1 MAASEHRGSGIGPST
16 YSSPPKCG
24 TWAMQY
30 VVALRLVFARATDA
44 YLVIIVN
51 FSISTTL

>member
-1 MAASEHRGSGIGPST
+1 
-16 YSSPPKCG
+16 
-24 TWAMQY
+24 MQY

-51 FSISTTL
+51 CSISTTRQLIAARRITLP